1 MSNIRTYEITHCEQE
16 PFPIQQKD
24 STDYLLGGAL
34 TLRNGVIDKYQFEEG
49 YCQATPFYWEG
60 KPFAETFTFCY
71 YDQDHLGNVRQVT
84 EADGSKQGVVIQ
96 RMNYYT
102 FGAEFCDNSS
112 KSYVQNHKYNGK
124 EVDRMHGLDTYDYGV
139 RQYDPTLYRWDRMD
153 PHCEKY
159 YNVSPYAYCHN
170 NPVMM
175 IDPDGKDDYT
185 INLVSGCIT
194 ITPTQTNTHSFYIE
208 NKEQTKFIGSYS
220 YNDNYLIGMSG
231 NISFENFDGQDCK
244 ITFKPGN
251 DSEQY
256 MSPLALGALIGST
269 AEVGASDVYVNHFS
283 NSDGSSPKPSKS
295 HKNGVNGD
303 LRYFRSDSNG
313 NPIIGPGNITDKSF
327 DEKREIPFV
336 NALHKYGW
344 TNMISERY
352 NGKLLPYSRSAKELG
367 IPVAFVCFGEK
378 YPDIDLF
385 DSEKYM
391 NELLGN

>member
-1 MSNIRTYEITHCEQE
+1 
-16 PFPIQQKD
+16 
-24 STDYLLGGAL
+24 
-34 TLRNGVIDKYQFEEG
+34 
-49 YCQATPFYWEG
+49 
-60 KPFAETFTFCY
+60 
-71 YDQDHLGNVRQVT
+71 
-84 EADGSKQGVVIQ
+84 
-96 RMNYYT
+96 
-102 FGAEFCDNSS
+102 
-112 KSYVQNHKYNGK
+112 
-124 EVDRMHGLDTYDYGV
+124 MHGLNTYDYGA
-139 RQYDPTLYRWDRMD
+139 RQYNPVTARWDRMD
-153 PHCEKY
+153 PHCEDYKD
-159 YNVSPYAYCHN
+159 VSPYVYCHN

-194 ITPTQTNTHSFYIE
+194 ITPTQANTHSFYIE

-220 YNDNYLIGMSG
+220 YNDNNLIGMSG
-231 NISFENFDGQDCK
+231 NISYENFDGQDCK

-313 NPIIGPGNITDKSF
+313 NPIIGPGNITDKPF

-367 IPVAFVCFGEK
+367 IPSNHANHLHLQGFNPKVKQVYNGGVLTNVTIR
-378 YPDIDLF
+378 P
-385 DSEKYM
+385 
-391 NELLGN
+391 